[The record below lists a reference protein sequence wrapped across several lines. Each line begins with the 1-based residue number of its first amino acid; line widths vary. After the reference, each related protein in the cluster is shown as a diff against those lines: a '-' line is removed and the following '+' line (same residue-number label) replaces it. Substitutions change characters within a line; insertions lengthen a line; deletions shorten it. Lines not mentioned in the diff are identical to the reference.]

1 MASMKRLFLAVWTVS
16 FCLGSALGQSNPVTT
31 VGRQIPA
38 YSIHPPHEQK
48 GFFPMG
54 SRLEILEEQADGMAR
69 VRFRSSDGRLIE
81 ALCRMSELDNGAPA
95 KPAAPV
101 PVGVKPAG
109 AEYSEKEW
117 LEDSAG
123 HKKAL
128 EFQSKYDVP
137 MLIHFYADWNDEC
150 KVLWDD
156 LLSTSDF
163 KSRTKSFIKLRIN
176 PEHGKEE
183 GLLANRY
190 RLRKYPTTMVLA
202 KPSDKPKY
210 VDLTFWSF
218 GKLRVS
224 KIDYAIADIEGA
236 LLPATNA
243 VTSNQ

>member
-1 MASMKRLFLAVWTVS
+1 MTRFLLA
-16 FCLGSALGQSNPVTT
+16 LGVGWLCAGPATGQSNPVIA
-31 VGRQIPA
+31 VGRPVAA
-38 YSIHPPHEQK
+38 YSVTPPHEQK
-48 GFFPMG
+48 GLFPAG
-54 SRLEILEEQADGMAR
+54 SRLEVVDEQADGMAR
-69 VRFRSSDGRLIE
+69 VRLRTSDGRVIE

-95 KPAAPV
+95 PAKPAAGV
-101 PVGVKPAG
+101 PAGVKPAG

-117 LEDSAG
+117 LEDSIG
-123 HKKAL
+123 HRRAL
-128 EFQSKYDVP
+128 ELQSKYDVP

-163 KSRTKSFIKLRIN
+163 TSRTKGFIKLRIN

-224 KIDYAIADIEGA
+224 KLDYAIADIEGA
-236 LLPATNA
+236 LLPATNT
-243 VTSNQ
+243 VTGNQ